1 MIWKTI
7 QTLNTDKCMSAD
19 VITLKWVS
27 KMEETLDKVIKKLI
41 NIKEWYAK
49 NKRAILGGN
58 FSDKTLGKYY
68 SEMVVIGIFMS
79 NTARGLMRVSS
90 GNDGEYD
97 GIVYGLLSDE
107 YLKGTEEWFETML
120 GRKIVWDE

>member
-1 MIWKTI
+1 
-7 QTLNTDKCMSAD
+7 MSAD